1 MKVIVERVERL
12 TFFVDTDDERKAR
25 DMIQGEEPEDSE
37 IIAESFTFDHSGEA

>member
-25 DMIQGEEPEDSE
+25 DMIQGEEAQDSE
-37 IIAESFTFDHSGEA
+37 IISENFVFEKSGEA